1 MKFRFSNRTIRE
13 FDVRDAFPLTPPTFS
28 VELPQSREFAD
39 GAANCERLYVRYV
52 AANLE
57 KHWWAFYQ
65 RVLSDLLWAS
75 EAVLTA
81 QVG

>member
-13 FDVRDAFPLTPPTFS
+13 FDVRDAFPLAPPAFS

-39 GAANCERLYVRYV
+39 A

-65 RVLSDLLWAS
+65 RILSDLLWAS
-75 EAVLTA
+75 EAVFTA